1 MWEDNLLN
9 EMRRMKRKI
18 NRIFDFSDFPKRDL
32 EPENYRHP
40 RADFIENEEDYI
52 IALEIPGVNKED
64 INVDI
69 VNHTL
74 RIKAEKKQEFEK
86 KQEKEYRYSKSYAGF
101 YRAISLPE
109 DAETEK
115 IDVEY
120 KNGVLKILVPKKKEV
135 KKKKMI
141 MVKQSISKR
150 L

>member
-9 EMRRMKRKI
+9 EMKKLKARM
-18 NRIFDFSDFPKRDL
+18 NRAFGFTDFPKRSL
-32 EPENYRHP
+32 EPENYRHAF
-40 RADFIENEEDYI
+40 ADFIEKEEGYI
-52 IALEIPGVNKED
+52 IAVEIPGVNKED

-69 VNHTL
+69 VNNTL

-86 KQEKEYRYSKSYAGF
+86 KQEKEYKYSKSYAGF

-115 IDVEY
+115 IDIEY

-141 MVKQSISKR
+141 MVK
-150 L
+150 